1 MSQQECKLGVAV
13 SDSQEDRRSGSE
25 RHRRHSFKGLKSGR
39 SQRTSVHLLNR
50 GRGPLFPFLPPRRFT
65 GSGSVF
71 VRPVTA
77 AHAATFPPSSF
88 HPPAFVTLCS
98 PERPRPVI
106 SVMHPQTRP
115 SPSPPPPSLSTQ
127 SRVLH
132 THAPPTPIHPRTRAH
147 VRIGAAWRSERP
159 GCITLWAKGP
169 DNTSEGSSNA
179 DAMAISS
186 RATK

>member
-1 MSQQECKLGVAV
+1 MSQQECKLGVARCRIV
-13 SDSQEDRRSGSE
+13 RKIGEVREGE

-77 AHAATFPPSSF
+77 AHAAATFPPSTL
-88 HPPAFVTLCS
+88 PPAFVTLCS
-98 PERPRPVI
+98 PERPRPAI

-115 SPSPPPPSLSTQ
+115 SPSPPSLSPSTQ
-127 SRVLH
+127 SRVPH
-132 THAPPTPIHPRTRAH
+132 TDAHPHGH
-147 VRIGAAWRSERP
+147 VHTYESGRRGEAN
-159 GCITLWAKGP
+159 GQGT
-169 DNTSEGSSNA
+169 
-179 DAMAISS
+179 
-186 RATK
+186 